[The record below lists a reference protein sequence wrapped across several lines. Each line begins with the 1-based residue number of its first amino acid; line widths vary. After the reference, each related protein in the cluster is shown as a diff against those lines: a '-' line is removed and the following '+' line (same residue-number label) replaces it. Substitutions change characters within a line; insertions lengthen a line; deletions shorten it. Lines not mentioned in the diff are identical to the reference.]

1 MQISTLPDFKFQ
13 VAEDQ
18 DLLNFKL
25 KSRGESRFASTFPG
39 VLSPKASIKVEEKSR
54 LSPIF
59 NLDNRDETISSIL
72 TFC

>member
-39 VLSPKASIKVEEKSR
+39 VLSPKAPRKVEEKS
-54 LSPIF
+54 LIF
-59 NLDNRDETISSIL
+59 NFDNWYEKIFSIP

>member
-39 VLSPKASIKVEEKSR
+39 VLSPKASIKVEEKS
-54 LSPIF
+54 PIL
-59 NLDNRDETISSIL
+59 NLNNRDETISSIL